1 MRTKFLVNIGRFMLY
16 FNIYLLLSNI
26 DKTKE
31 LHIMIYTQQYAL
43 EALKDFSKR
52 SPEEFRLT
60 IDELNKRNFVAY
72 LDGAYFEVRIAEH
85 WSEECSDYMTE
96 CGYNGQEIWTY
107 SKYYGESTPGEKY
120 KEDSDFLY
128 VLFASDLYEHD
139 MYDVV
144 EEDKKNYIIKEAEKD
159 LDSIFA
165 DRLKSRSN
173 N

>member
-1 MRTKFLVNIGRFMLY
+1 
-16 FNIYLLLSNI
+16 
-26 DKTKE
+26 
-31 LHIMIYTQQYAL
+31 MIYTQKYAL

-52 SPEEFRLT
+52 NPKEFELT
-60 IDELNKRNFVAY
+60 IDELNERNFVAY

-85 WSEECSDYMTE
+85 WSKECSDYMTE
-96 CGYNGQEIWTY
+96 CGYNGQEIWAY
-107 SKYYGESTPGEKY
+107 SKNY
-120 KEDSDFLY
+120 EDSTLGGKYEGNSNFLY